1 MISIVIP
8 IYKSQKT
15 LKRCLDSFS
24 GLRDSQLQ
32 SIEFIL
38 VLDGDNSECEF
49 IIEEWQKEVV
59 SRSRIVRQKHFGVA
73 SARNLGASKSTY
85 DFITFLDADD
95 GILSARFDVTH
106 DLRENMI
113 IIGRQ
118 EVIIENSNSNEMNS
132 IAVPSPFHILTMIL
146 HRKTFTDIGGF
157 DESISHGSDWDFMIR
172 AREHNVAINYSDLA
186 FVKRYIHEDN
196 HSFDSKKVQIQH
208 LEAVRRHLNRR
219 ASN

>member
-15 LKRCLDSFS
+15 LSRCLDSFS
-24 GLRDSQLQ
+24 GLRDSQLE
-32 SIEFIL
+32 SIELIL
-38 VLDGDNSECEF
+38 VLDGENFECEF
-49 IIEEWQKEVV
+49 IIEEWQKEVIC
-59 SRSRIVRQKHFGVA
+59 RSRILRQKHFGVA
-73 SARNLGASKSTY
+73 SARNLGASESTC

-95 GILSARFDVTH
+95 EILSARLDVTH

-146 HRKTFTDIGGF
+146 HRKTFTEIGGF

-172 AREHNVAINYSDLA
+172 AREHNFAINNSDLA

-196 HSFDSKKVQIQH
+196 HSFDSNKV
-208 LEAVRRHLNRR
+208 
-219 ASN
+219 